1 MLYLY
6 AVSEIEVYMRKNIA
20 LDIIS
25 VQTRLEGDFFASD
38 GEGEKN
44 KIEISTEGELV
55 FEDGKVRVEYEETEL
70 TGMEGS
76 VTVLEFS
83 ENDRQTVTMTRSG
96 GVSASMIFKENSR
109 YMTTYET
116 GFFPIEMCIVT
127 KGVSNEMHEDGGVI
141 ALDYT
146 IEIHG
151 VCMERTYLTVRAAEI
166 TQ

>member
-1 MLYLY
+1 
-6 AVSEIEVYMRKNIA
+6 MRKNIA

-25 VQTRLEGDFFASD
+25 VQTKLEGDFFAAD

-55 FEDGKVRVEYEETEL
+55 IEDGKLRIEYEETEL
-70 TGMEGS
+70 TGMDGAL
-76 VTVLEFS
+76 TVLEFS
-83 ENDRQTVTMTRSG
+83 EDDRQTVTMTRSG

-127 KGVSNEMHEDGGVI
+127 KNVNNEMYENGGVI

-151 VCMERTYLTVRAAEI
+151 VCMERTYLTVKATEI